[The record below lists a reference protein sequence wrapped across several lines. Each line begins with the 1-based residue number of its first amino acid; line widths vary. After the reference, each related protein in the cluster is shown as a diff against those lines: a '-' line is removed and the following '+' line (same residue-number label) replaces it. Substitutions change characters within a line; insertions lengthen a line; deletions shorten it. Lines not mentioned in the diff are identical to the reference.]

1 MSANQGD
8 ASEPSTSTQSVR
20 NPQPG
25 QPDVLGQT
33 AKTKPEDF
41 RIDKFSKGDRLQAN
55 GSNFFAWK
63 GLIEMV
69 LIGNGWFDHVSETS
83 VAPAS
88 TSDAHILWTQV
99 DNLVKGQLC
108 LNMEQS
114 LYGELQAHFTSA
126 KELWSILHKR
136 FGERGGLAEEVAHTE
151 LRNKRIQTGETFD
164 QHIVRLRELRTNY
177 LNCGVSLRDSEW
189 HAIIIRSLSDHPD
202 WLHMQVYGH
211 IIRNSEELIQVL
223 RLQEAQIP
231 RSTFPHENA
240 LQTQQRQRSLASPCS
255 NCHRQGHSIQ
265 NCWAPGGGAMHRRP
279 PNYRTPADL
288 IAREQASLALQIQQ
302 LQQQHSLL
310 SSQLSQ
316 QNQSSSSHHA
326 ATATHNLDH
335 RDFAM

>member
-1 MSANQGD
+1 MPVTTRRHRLQINDPLPPFDLDPFLSNADSLPAPAQIINLPPVPPTVPLPSPTLSSTVSSLTTLPSDISNMSANQGD

-20 NPQPG
+20 NPQPE

-231 RSTFPHENA
+231 TSGKVSPLSISTHIYSY
-240 LQTQQRQRSLASPCS
+240 LYTSTHYYGGS
-255 NCHRQGHSIQ
+255 HR
-265 NCWAPGGGAMHRRP
+265 
-279 PNYRTPADL
+279 
-288 IAREQASLALQIQQ
+288 
-302 LQQQHSLL
+302 
-310 SSQLSQ
+310 
-316 QNQSSSSHHA
+316 
-326 ATATHNLDH
+326 NL
-335 RDFAM
+335 